1 MIRRFSLILIP
12 TLLTLFVLEIFF
24 VSYLPDAN
32 LRGSGSRFSSNT
44 SSVDVFSREQFPND
58 RRKTAPE
65 IRKYTQN
72 FMRSLYISLSDAT
85 VRFP

>member
-12 TLLTLFVLEIFF
+12 TLLTLFALEIFF

-44 SSVDVFSREQFPND
+44 SSVDVFLGS
-58 RRKTAPE
+58 
-65 IRKYTQN
+65 N
-72 FMRSLYISLSDAT
+72 FRMTDARSLQKSESIPRTS
-85 VRFP
+85 